1 MGRPKF
7 RKTGCKHVTRNKL
20 LPLAASM
27 VRATSLQ
34 NHLALEALRSR
45 YGASLHVTLLFRT
58 VYLTYLLRDTI
69 DQGCDLD
76 VFQDAESALY
86 QCSLRADEDGSWQL
100 AEADIDALKIVLTV
114 HDWQL
119 QLAPAHV
126 YESACAH
133 LLEYLING
141 EKTVIPASSGDA
153 MVWKV

>member
-7 RKTGCKHVTRNKL
+7 RKTGCKPVTRNKL
-20 LPLAASM
+20 LPLAASL

-58 VYLTYLLRDTI
+58 VYLTYLMRDAI
-69 DQGCDLD
+69 EQGCELD

-100 AEADIDALKIVLTV
+100 AEADIGALKVVLTV
-114 HDWQL
+114 NDWQL
-119 QLAPAHV
+119 QLVPAHV
-126 YESACAH
+126 YESACEH
-133 LLEYLING
+133 LLDYLMSG
-141 EKTVIPASSGDA
+141 ETTVIPASSGDA
-153 MVWKV
+153 TAQKI

>member
-7 RKTGCKHVTRNKL
+7 RKTGCKHVTRNTL

-69 DQGCDLD
+69 EQGCELD

-119 QLAPAHV
+119 QLVPAHV

-133 LLEYLING
+133 LLDYLISG
-141 EKTVIPASSGDA
+141 EKTVIPASSGDG
-153 MVWKV
+153 VDRKV